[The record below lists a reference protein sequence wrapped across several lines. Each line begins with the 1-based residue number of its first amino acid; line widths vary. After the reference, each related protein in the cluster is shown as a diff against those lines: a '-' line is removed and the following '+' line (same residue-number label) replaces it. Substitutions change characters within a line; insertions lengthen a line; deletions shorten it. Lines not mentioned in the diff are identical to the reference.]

1 MASIRNERFF
11 LFGFYGQDN
20 VGDDLLLQATIA
32 GVRGVCANASFVVR
46 NGGPIKGI
54 ESYGDEVVLTGVDRI
69 LSDQS
74 RSKLARGVEALKSYR
89 RHFRTCGW
97 LIFGGGTVF
106 HDRSSALPLAFTV
119 LICAMARMMG
129 LRVVAIGV
137 GISKLRSAA
146 GKVLLR
152 SIIQMSDLFAVR
164 DEQAFE
170 ECIKVGVSHRVE
182 RTADLAFA
190 LSHVLTETYR
200 HSVNKAKPTVGF
212 SIYPP
217 VFLDPAHGPARLD
230 VFRRVLSTFLA
241 RGWAVSLLAFHG
253 DPAASETKHDRGIFD
268 KVTQAIPAE
277 LKSGIRFYA
286 LTADRKTL
294 AEVYGDLDLH
304 CGMRFHGHVLAAI
317 FGLPFVGIA
326 IDNKINGI
334 CEFFEMPVVELK
346 DFSEQA
352 VIASIDK
359 ALRYAIDR
367 QQDEKVI
374 AKAMR
379 NFSLLSELHESRA
392 SADRHATTGP
402 SRG

>member
-1 MASIRNERFF
+1 MASVRNEHFF
-11 LFGFYGQDN
+11 LYGFYGQDN
-20 VGDDLLLQATIA
+20 VGDDLLLQATI
-32 GVRGVCANASFVVR
+32 GGIRNICANASFVVR
-46 NGGPIKGI
+46 NEGPIKGI
-54 ESYGDEVVLTGVDRI
+54 ETYGDRLVLTGVDRI

-74 RSKLARGVEALKSYR
+74 RSKFARAVEAIRLYR
-89 RHFRTCGW
+89 HHFRSCGW
-97 LIFGGGTVF
+97 FIFGGGTVF
-106 HDRSSALPLAFTV
+106 HDRNSALPLAFTA

-129 LRVVAIGV
+129 LRVVALGV
-137 GISKLRSAA
+137 GISSLQSLVGR
-146 GKVLLR
+146 VLLR
-152 SIIQMSDLFAVR
+152 SIVRMSDLFTVR
-164 DEQAFE
+164 DEQAFA
-170 ECIKVGVSHRVE
+170 ECIKAGASRRVQ
-182 RTADLAFA
+182 RTADLAFT
-190 LSHVLTETYR
+190 LPHVLTKTHLQSGDR
-200 HSVNKAKPTVGF
+200 TMSRVGF
-212 SIYPP
+212 SVYPP
-217 VFLDPAHGPARLD
+217 VFLDPANGPARLD
-230 VFRRVLSTFLA
+230 VFRQILSTVLA
-241 RGWAVSLLAFHG
+241 KGCAVSLLAFHG

-352 VIASIDK
+352 VITSIDK
-359 ALRYAIDR
+359 ALHYAIDW
-367 QQDEKVI
+367 QQREKVI